1 MSRYDWMADARCAQT
16 DPDLWHATSSANYT
30 QAKQI
35 CAHCPVRP
43 QCEAHTDRLDSDPD
57 IDGYGKHG
65 MWAARTKSQREKR
78 RVNAEREARR
88 AAIVRLLQRG
98 GMEPKD
104 IADHV
109 GVDVRTVFRVQ
120 KAHRE
125 QMGKAA

>member
-16 DPDLWHATSSANYT
+16 DPDLWHQETGGNYT
-30 QAKQI
+30 TAKRI
-35 CAHCPVRP
+35 CRTCPVQR
-43 QCEAHTDRLDSDPD
+43 QCKEHTARLDADTAA
-57 IDGYGKHG
+57 GGKYGL
-65 MWAARTKSQREKR
+65 WAAQTKSQRETS

-88 AAIVRLLQRG
+88 AAIVRLIERG
-98 GMEPKD
+98 GMNPQE

-109 GVDVRTVFRVQ
+109 GCDARTVFRVQ